1 MNSCCAGM
9 YGPPTNRQ
17 EGIEIIR
24 AAVEL
29 GVTFFDTAEVYG
41 PFTNEELVGDA
52 LAPFRDRVV
61 SATKFGVGINPDGS
75 RYGLDSRPAYI
86 RQVVEAMLGRLKV
99 EAIDLL
105 YQHRVDPNVPI
116 EDVAGTV
123 KDLIQEGKV
132 KHFGLSE
139 ASAKTIRRAHAVQPI
154 TAVQSEY
161 SLWTRDVEQNG
172 VLAACQEL
180 GIGFVPWSPLG
191 AGFLTEKI
199 DTTTTFDST
208 DFRDRVPRFTPE
220 ARAANLALALIGGG
234 VNPAGIILDRK
245 EPGVMTTEERNM
257 ELMQTLDDA
266 WNAQDLDTFT
276 QRHKP
281 DVVVR
286 WPGQPPTHGIDNHR
300 AEAIRF
306 FKTFPDQH
314 LGNRP
319 YRVFFASGDWTCSIA
334 RFTGTMKGPMQGPD
348 GKEIPPTGKSF
359 DVDFCTVA
367 RWDKGQI
374 VEENLFYD
382 LVTFMRQ
389 IGLSA

>member
-1 MNSCCAGM
+1 
-9 YGPPTNRQ
+9 
-17 EGIEIIR
+17 
-24 AAVEL
+24 
-29 GVTFFDTAEVYG
+29 
-41 PFTNEELVGDA
+41 
-52 LAPFRDRVV
+52 
-61 SATKFGVGINPDGS
+61 
-75 RYGLDSRPAYI
+75 
-86 RQVVEAMLGRLKV
+86 
-99 EAIDLL
+99 
-105 YQHRVDPNVPI
+105 
-116 EDVAGTV
+116 
-123 KDLIQEGKV
+123 
-132 KHFGLSE
+132 
-139 ASAKTIRRAHAVQPI
+139 
-154 TAVQSEY
+154 
-161 SLWTRDVEQNG
+161 
-172 VLAACQEL
+172 
-180 GIGFVPWSPLG
+180 
-191 AGFLTEKI
+191 
-199 DTTTTFDST
+199 
-208 DFRDRVPRFTPE
+208 
-220 ARAANLALALIGGG
+220 
-234 VNPAGIILDRK
+234 
-245 EPGVMTTEERNM
+245 MTTEERNM

-300 AEAIRF
+300 AEAIGF

-359 DVDFCTVA
+359 DVDFFTVA
-367 RWDKGQI
+367 RWDNGQI